1 MAGRLTGKVA
11 LISGASRGQGAAE
24 ARLFAREGASVVA
37 GDILEEEGQQ
47 LVQDIR
53 KSGGKATFVKL
64 DVTSESDWKT
74 AVDTALNNYGK
85 LNIVV
90 NNAGILSLT
99 GVEETTLETWNRVLA
114 INATGVFLGMKNSIA
129 ALRKSGGGSI
139 INISSIW
146 GITGVGASIAYQA
159 SKGAVRTMTKS
170 AAMQYAKEGIRVN
183 SVHPG
188 IITTP
193 MVTEGVPD
201 EMRQMIVAATP
212 MGREGQPEEVANVVL
227 FLASDEASFVTGVEY
242 LVDGGYIAQ

>member
-99 GVEETTLETWNRVLA
+99 GVEETTLETWHRVLA

-227 FLASDEASFVTGVEY
+227 FLASDEASFVTGAEY

>member
-37 GDILEEEGQQ
+37 GDIMEEEGQQ

-227 FLASDEASFVTGVEY
+227 FLASDEASFVTGAEY

>member
-227 FLASDEASFVTGVEY
+227 FLASDEASFVTGAEY

>member
-11 LISGASRGQGAAE
+11 LISGASQGQGAAE

-37 GDILEEEGQQ
+37 SDILVEEGQK
-47 LVQDIR
+47 LVQEIR
-53 KSGGKATFVKL
+53 KSGGQATFVKL

-74 AVDTALNNYGK
+74 AVDTAVNTYGK

-99 GVEETTLETWNRVLA
+99 GVEETTLEAWNKVLA
-114 INATGVFLGMKNSIA
+114 VNATGVFLGMKSSIA

-146 GITGVGASIAYQA
+146 GIGGVGASIAYQA

-170 AAMQYAKEGIRVN
+170 AAMQYVKEGIRVN

-188 IITTP
+188 IIATP
-193 MVTEGVPD
+193 MVTEGVPA
-201 EMRQMIVAATP
+201 EMRTMIVGATP

-227 FLASDEASFVTGVEY
+227 FLASDDASFVTGGEY
-242 LVDGGYIAQ
+242 LVDGGYLAQ